1 MIWADGRLDTF
12 HILEVFETHSTSQ
25 VSEPSSDLPD
35 GQNEEVDLLDMMTRR
50 EGGTSQ
56 PSKKRKINAEA
67 EGAPRKKKPRDNLTR
82 WLEEVLEEHMEES
95 RQDIVEDFN
104 SSSVLEPEA
113 PIDVENLDWENHVEA
128 STVAEKPCS
137 FRELLVKL
145 DVEDRDVSSQASW
158 REASWSHSP
167 DVQVLSKS
175 FSHLQASQKL
185 LVLAYPEGVRGV
197 GRQCFASSC
206 YLARKC

>member
-35 GQNEEVDLLDMMTRR
+35 GQNEELDLLDMMTRR

-67 EGAPRKKKPRDNLTR
+67 EGAPRKKKPRDRLTL
-82 WLEEVLEEHMEES
+82 WLEEVLEEHVEES
-95 RQDIVEDFN
+95 RQNIVEDFN

-145 DVEDRDVSSQASW
+145 DVEDRDVSSRRFAFF
-158 REASWSHSP
+158 RPLGEKPLGHIHP
-167 DVQVLSKS
+167 MSKS
-175 FSHLQASQKL
+175 SVNLSATCKRHKN
-185 LVLAYPEGVRGV
+185 
-197 GRQCFASSC
+197 CSC
-206 YLARKC
+206 WLTPKGY